1 MATRGG
7 KLGIRQD
14 DRPEAIRKR
23 MIEFYAQTQGLTS
36 WFEAHGLLARI
47 DAGKA
52 WKQYSGF

>member
-1 MATRGG
+1 
-7 KLGIRQD
+7 
-14 DRPEAIRKR
+14 